1 MSTEN
6 DLQWMA
12 DAKADAKAAREAPYA
27 REEAEQHAAAPTLA
41 FAPAGPAAA
50 NHVSREKLTTKQ
62 WQMVKALSAVYVA
75 NGGEVD
81 EYGDITMLRFLLDK
95 DWNLAAAERKAKST
109 AAWRAKVD
117 YTILYYTFIVD

>member
-12 DAKADAKAAREAPYA
+12 DAKADAKAARAAPYA

-41 FAPAGPAAA
+41 FAPAGPVAA
-50 NHVSREKLTTKQ
+50 NQASLKKLTTKQ
-62 WQMVKALSAVYVA
+62 WQMVKALPAVYVA

-81 EYGDITMLRFLLDK
+81 RVRRHHDAPL
-95 DWNLAAAERKAKST
+95 S
-109 AAWRAKVD
+109 VQ
-117 YTILYYTFIVD
+117 